1 MHIFNVLLHILHITS
16 DQCFSPL
23 LRQRKCHVVPYALCQ
38 KIYQAMMPGVH
49 IYEAGMAWRQWCLG
63 SIFTRLAWRKVAV
76 LWRGRSV
83 LKRHISTMKGRN
95 LSRGQTKRAF
105 GRANSAEHKQ
115 YSSIRP
121 SKKSFIP
128 MFRSSLQRKL
138 EWEQRKLEREKPAGA
153 SSD

>member
-1 MHIFNVLLHILHITS
+1 MFQPS
-16 DQCFSPL
+16 FAAED
-23 LRQRKCHVVPYALCQ
+23 VPYRSLPTMS
-38 KIYQAMMPGVH
+38 KDILQAMMPGVH
-49 IYEAGMAWRQWCLG
+49 FYEADTTEGGRLVARPECANKTYLHYERQE
-63 SIFTRLAWRKVAV
+63 SEQRP
-76 LWRGRSV
+76 
-83 LKRHISTMKGRN
+83 N
-95 LSRGQTKRAF
+95 KRAF

-138 EWEQRKLEREKPAGA
+138 EREQRKLEREKLAGA